1 MPTLPETIEA
11 LERELAKAKAEH
23 AKAVIRNRPQAAAA
37 LAEIKGKIDALVRE
51 AESIAREADIVFFYS
66 NGYEEFSWLNKE
78 DWTYSSQDC

>member
-1 MPTLPETIEA
+1 MPTLPETIEV

-51 AESIAREADIVFFYS
+51 AEGIAREADIVFFYS